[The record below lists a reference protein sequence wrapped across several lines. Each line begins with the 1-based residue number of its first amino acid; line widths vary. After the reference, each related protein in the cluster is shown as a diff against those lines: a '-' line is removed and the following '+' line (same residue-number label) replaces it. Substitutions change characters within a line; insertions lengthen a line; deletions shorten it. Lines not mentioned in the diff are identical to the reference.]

1 MRLLGKLRK
10 RGEAELEE
18 PDPVVLPSG
27 DSREIYGIVFTNAMG
42 EPIQFKA
49 YDNRVV
55 VLCKPIREEKEDGEE
70 EVEQEEV
77 DSAGY

>member
-1 MRLLGKLRK
+1 VKLLGKIRRQK
-10 RGEAELEE
+10 K
-18 PDPVVLPSG
+18 PVKSDPTVLPSG

-55 VLCKPIREEKEDGEE
+55 VLCKPIREGEGNDEE
-70 EVEQEEV
+70 EEEV
-77 DSAGY
+77 DSTGH

>member
-1 MRLLGKLRK
+1 MRLLGKIRK
-10 RGEAELEE
+10 QKKPAK
-18 PDPVVLPSG
+18 PDPTVLPSG

-55 VLCKPIREEKEDGEE
+55 VLCKPIREEKEDDEE
-70 EVEQEEV
+70 EE
-77 DSAGY
+77 